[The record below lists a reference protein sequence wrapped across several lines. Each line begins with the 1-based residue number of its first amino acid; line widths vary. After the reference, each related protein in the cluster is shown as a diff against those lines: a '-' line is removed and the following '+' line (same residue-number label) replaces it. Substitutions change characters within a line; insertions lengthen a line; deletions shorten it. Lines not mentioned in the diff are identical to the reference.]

1 MTTEEEQRG
10 LVVETEDDLFADP
23 LDRLHT
29 RLPASDCG
37 TGSTVRSTNGLARRN
52 LSMVA
57 PASRARNASM
67 YTVTSGSSGIAKRL
81 SPVMR
86 WMIRAVLVLM
96 ALTAFALGHEPA
108 MQPVVTLA
116 PITAPVDG
124 SRTAIIIPVA
134 GVTAGQLRPS
144 FNEGRAGHLHH
155 AIDILAPRGTP
166 VFAAVDGPI
175 QKLFTSNAGGLTIY
189 EFDRA
194 GQFVYYYAHL
204 DRYAPSI
211 TEGMEVTQG
220 TVIGYVGTTG
230 NAPPDTPH
238 LHFAIERL
246 GPEKLWWRGEA
257 IDPYP
262 VLVGRSD

>member
-1 MTTEEEQRG
+1 
-10 LVVETEDDLFADP
+10 
-23 LDRLHT
+23 
-29 RLPASDCG
+29 
-37 TGSTVRSTNGLARRN
+37 
-52 LSMVA
+52 
-57 PASRARNASM
+57 
-67 YTVTSGSSGIAKRL
+67 
-81 SPVMR
+81 MR

-96 ALTAFALGHEPA
+96 ALTAFALGHEPS
-108 MQPVVTLA
+108 MQPAVTVG
-116 PITAPVDG
+116 PTSTPVSPRADQAALHADG
-124 SRTAIIIPVA
+124 SRAAIIIPVA

-194 GQFVYYYAHL
+194 KQFVYYYAHL
-204 DRYAPSI
+204 DRYAPAI

-262 VLVGRSD
+262 VLVGAE